1 MSAAITGISADES
14 VPPLGTEV
22 PKSVKAWP
30 AVAMVAAY
38 WTAYGVIGQLDIA
51 DFNIFLFRTL
61 ALLILLLAFLGW
73 WLFQR
78 GASRRERWGVLGATI
93 ALGVAAMLL
102 RHKSIVIPAVVM
114 PVLQAVFTAWAG
126 WLWFVQ
132 AKPARL
138 RRTGMI
144 AIAAIAWA
152 ATLLVRMDGLS
163 GETKAVFHLR
173 WTPSAEEQYL
183 VERAKAGAVD
193 EAPEPPSP
201 SAEPLVAKEGDWPTF
216 RGGELD
222 ATVSGIKIATDWNEH
237 PPKQLWRRRM
247 GPGWSSITVVDDRL
261 FTQEQR
267 GEIEA
272 VVCFDAATGD
282 VIWSHEDKARFS
294 ETLGGD
300 GPRATPTFHEGMIYA
315 LGATGILNCLDGATG
330 EVKWTR
336 NIAEDS
342 GAKTPDW
349 GFTSSPLIIDGR
361 VIVFSGGNLE
371 TGGDPEK
378 SLLAYDATT
387 GASQWQA
394 SGGSHSYSSPQ
405 RASLDGVEQVLF
417 LGDASLNA
425 VDPADGTSLWQFAIG
440 SQMGQPSIQPHP
452 ISPSQLL
459 VSFTPDGGTI
469 LLDVKRDGEKW
480 QAEPAWIKKT
490 LKPFF
495 NDFVRHEDAL
505 YGFDRTIFCSV
516 DLKTGKLNWKGGRYG
531 AGQVLLL
538 ADQGVLLVIT
548 EKGEAV
554 LVEADPNEHHELGKF
569 QAIEGKTWNHPTLVS
584 GRLFVRNAEEMAC
597 YELKIE

>member
-1 MSAAITGISADES
+1 
-14 VPPLGTEV
+14 
-22 PKSVKAWP
+22 
-30 AVAMVAAY
+30 MVATY
-38 WTAYGVIGQLDIA
+38 WAAYGVIGLLNIS
-51 DFNIFLFRTL
+51 DFSIFLFRTL
-61 ALLILLLAFLGW
+61 ALLVLLLAFFGW

-78 GASRRERWGVLGATI
+78 GACRRERWGLFGAMI
-93 ALGVAAMLL
+93 ALGVVAMVL
-102 RHKSIVIPAVVM
+102 RHQSIVIPAVVF

-126 WLWFVQ
+126 WLWFTQ

-138 RRTGMI
+138 RRTGML
-144 AIAAIAWA
+144 AIAALAWA

-163 GETKAVFHLR
+163 GETSAVFHLR
-173 WTPSAEEQYL
+173 WTPSAEELYL
-183 VERAKAGAVD
+183 VESKNPDAAG
-193 EAPEPPSP
+193 ETSSPPSP

-216 RGGELD
+216 RGGERD
-222 ATVSGIKIATDWNEH
+222 ATVTGVKIATDWNEH
-237 PPKQLWRRRM
+237 PPKQLWRRRI

-267 GEIEA
+267 GDDEA
-272 VVCFDAATGD
+272 VVCFDAATGE
-282 VIWSHEDKARFS
+282 VIWSHEDDARFS

-300 GPRATPTFHEGMIYA
+300 GPRATPTFHDGMIYA
-315 LGATGILNCLDGATG
+315 LGATGILNCLDATTG

-336 NIAEDS
+336 NIAKDS

-349 GFTSSPLIIDGR
+349 GFTSSPLVIDAR

-371 TGGDPEK
+371 TGGDPAK

-387 GASQWQA
+387 GEPQWQA
-394 SGGSHSYSSPQ
+394 SGGSHSYSSAQ
-405 RASLDGVEQVLF
+405 RAEFGGVEQVLF

-425 VDPADGTSLWQFAIG
+425 VDPANGTPLWQFAAG
-440 SQMGQPSIQPHP
+440 GEMGQPSIQPHP
-452 ISPSQLL
+452 INSSQLL

-469 LLDVKRDGEKW
+469 LLDVKRDGEAWK
-480 QAEPAWIKKT
+480 ADPAWIKKT

-516 DLKTGKLNWKGGRYG
+516 DLATGKLNWKGGRYG

-554 LVEADPNEHHELGKF
+554 LVAADPKEHRELGKF
-569 QAIEGKTWNHPTLVS
+569 QAIEGKTWNHPTLV
-584 GRLFVRNAEEMAC
+584 GDRLFVRNAEEMAC
-597 YELKIE
+597 YELKME